1 MLVKKHFLEKSVS
14 QKSQKSQKMKYTF
27 ILILFGI
34 ITRIT
39 SFTIMACPNNNED
52 CDTILIEY
60 LKDIDTLDKVNT
72 EIQNLHTKLNY
83 LESQNKYIKEVLE
96 YNIKH
101 KTEIKTHNS
110 FKNTDYDFSLLQYE
124 TKLLINKLEIS
135 KLFYNTKINSLYYR
149 KEQIKNLNKN
159 ISVLYE
165 NENIYF

>member
-1 MLVKKHFLEKSVS
+1 MFV
-14 QKSQKSQKMKYTF
+14 
-27 ILILFGI
+27 I

-39 SFTIMACPNNNED
+39 SFTIIACPNNNED

-72 EIQNLHTKLNY
+72 EIQNLYTKLNY

-101 KTEIKTHNS
+101 KTEIHTHNS
-110 FKNTDYDFSLLQYE
+110 FNTDKKNTDYDFSLLQYE

-135 KLFYNTKINSLYYR
+135 KLFYNSKLNSLYYR

-159 ISVLYE
+159 ISVFYE
-165 NENIYF
+165 NENAF

>member
-1 MLVKKHFLEKSVS
+1 
-14 QKSQKSQKMKYTF
+14 MKYTF
-27 ILILFGI
+27 ILILFLI

-39 SFTIMACPNNNED
+39 SFTIIACPNNNED

-72 EIQNLHTKLNY
+72 EIKNLHTKLNY
-83 LESQNKYIKEVLE
+83 LETQNKYIKEVLE

-101 KTEIKTHNS
+101 KSDIQIQKSFITEKE
-110 FKNTDYDFSLLQYE
+110 KTDYDFVILQYE

-135 KLFYNTKINSLYYR
+135 QLFYNSKLNSLYYR

-159 ISVLYE
+159 ISVFYE
-165 NENIYF
+165 NENAF

>member
-1 MLVKKHFLEKSVS
+1 
-14 QKSQKSQKMKYTF
+14 MKYTF
-27 ILILFGI
+27 ILILFLI

-39 SFTIMACPNNNED
+39 SFTIIACPNNNED

-101 KTEIKTHNS
+101 KTEIQTHNS
-110 FKNTDYDFSLLQYE
+110 FNTDKKNTDYDFSLLQYE

-135 KLFYNTKINSLYYR
+135 KLFYNSKLNSLYYR

>member
-1 MLVKKHFLEKSVS
+1 
-14 QKSQKSQKMKYTF
+14 MKYTF
-27 ILILFGI
+27 IIILFVI

-39 SFTIMACPNNNED
+39 SFTIIACPNNNED

-72 EIQNLHTKLNY
+72 EIQNLNTKLNY
-83 LESQNKYIKEVLE
+83 LESQNKYINEVLE

-101 KTEIKTHNS
+101 KTKIQTHNS
-110 FKNTDYDFSLLQYE
+110 LNTDKQNTDYDFSLLQYE

-159 ISVLYE
+159 ISVFYE
-165 NENIYF
+165 NENAFF